1 MSLLYH
7 YCSLDAFCQITRRS
21 TIRFSDIT
29 KSNDSDEIK
38 FMFDIYVRYLEN
50 RYRDVRLP
58 DRDSLN
64 EEIRKTLDSIK
75 IYCFCLSKSE
85 DDLSQWRG
93 YAPGGGVS
101 IGFDPD
107 MLAEYAES
115 ISVPDEQVRLE
126 KVEYMDKDDSSGNF
140 PYFERGNYDHSSP
153 ADNIAEILK
162 ISPQFKN
169 IGFQAENE
177 YRLYFPKKL
186 PPAAEEPLPC
196 VYVGG
201 REYPVDYKLSENGSM
216 KSFYEIPFPFEMV
229 KKIWIGPKLLQSG
242 ENIRSF
248 VKRYHPSSETEILRT
263 ELTYR

>member
-7 YCSLDAFCQITRRS
+7 YCSLDAFCQITRKS

-29 KSNDSDEIK
+29 RSNDSDEIK

-50 RYRDVRLP
+50 RFRDVRLP
-58 DRDSLN
+58 ERDKLN
-64 EEIRKTLDSIK
+64 EEIKKTLDSIK
-75 IYCFCLSKSE
+75 IYCFCLSRSE

-93 YAPGGGVS
+93 YAPSGGVS
-101 IGFDPD
+101 IGFDFE
-107 MLAEYAES
+107 MLKEYARS

-140 PYFERGNYDHSSP
+140 SYFDRDGYDHSSP
-153 ADNIAEILK
+153 GDNIAEILK

-177 YRLYFPKKL
+177 YRMYFPKKL
-186 PPAAEEPLPC
+186 PPVGEMPLPS

-201 REYPVDYKLSENGSM
+201 KEYPIDYKLSENGSM
-216 KSFYEIPFPFEMV
+216 KSFYEIPFPFGMV
-229 KKIWIGPKLLQSG
+229 KRIWIGPKLSQSV
-242 ENIRSF
+242 ENVSEF
-248 VKRYHPSSETEILRT
+248 VRRYHPSSDAEILRT